1 MGRSVRTLTGHP
13 ERPNPFGDQVEAAPF
28 NFHRHSR
35 LVSNLRGAEVLY
47 NTYWVRFPRG
57 KVSYERAV
65 ENSKRL
71 FSAAKEAGIQR
82 VVHLSITNPSEDSP
96 FPYFTGKAKVER
108 AIAEAGLSYGI
119 VRPTVIFGFEDV
131 LVNNIA
137 WLLRR
142 FPVFAV
148 PGSGQQRLQ
157 PVYVDDVAAISV
169 EVGQDSANRVL
180 DAAGPEIFTFEEMVR
195 LIRDAVGSRALLF
208 RTPQRVA
215 FGVSR
220 LVGLLV
226 RDVVVTSE
234 ELVGLGADLVIS
246 SEPPQGQVRFSDWI
260 QENKTMVGT
269 SWASE
274 LGRHYRGA
282 THRI

>member
-28 NFHRHSR
+28 SFHRYSR

-71 FSAAKEAGIQR
+71 FSAAKEAGVQR

-96 FPYFTGKAKVER
+96 FPYFKGKAQVER

-119 VRPTVIFGFEDV
+119 VRPTVVFGLEDV

-157 PVYVDDVAAISV
+157 PVYVDDVGAISV
-169 EVGQDSANRVL
+169 EVGQESASRVL

-195 LIRDAVGSRALLF
+195 LIRDAVGSRALLV

-215 FGVSR
+215 FGVAR

-226 RDVVVTSE
+226 RDVVVTGD
-234 ELVGLGADLVIS
+234 ELVGLAADLVIS
-246 SEPPQGQVRFSDWI
+246 SEPPRGQVRFSDWI

-269 SWASE
+269 TWASE
-274 LGRHYRGA
+274 LGRHYR
-282 THRI
+282 

>member
-28 NFHRHSR
+28 SFHRYSR

-65 ENSKRL
+65 ENSNRL

-119 VRPTVIFGFEDV
+119 VRPTVVFGLEDV

-169 EVGQDSANRVL
+169 EVGQESANRVL

-226 RDVVVTSE
+226 RDVVVTGE
-234 ELVGLGADLVIS
+234 ELVGLAADLVIS

-274 LGRHYRGA
+274 LGRHYR
-282 THRI
+282 